1 MMLQQISKKKK
12 IYIYFFLL
20 IFLSTI
26 YNFNIKGFFEKNFKI
41 VNLENNDN
49 SLAYELNN
57 LINQNILKLN
67 KNEISNY
74 LENYPILDSFKI
86 NKVYPNKLKIEL
98 IRTQHLAKIIYNN
111 EIFFIGENGKLFQDD
126 TKNLEILMIQGNV
139 NIKTVNKFLNL
150 LKKTSFD
157 LSEIK
162 FLIFFPSG
170 RWDIIF
176 NNDRIIKLPRNN
188 VFKLINKAEL
198 LLKDQNFDKKIID
211 LRINNKIIL
220 SNE

>member
-1 MMLQQISKKKK
+1 MLLQISKKKK

-20 IFLSTI
+20 TFLSTI
-26 YNFNIKGFFEKNFKI
+26 FNFNIKVFFEKNFKI
-41 VNLENNDN
+41 INLENNN
-49 SLAYELNN
+49 NLIVYELNN

-67 KNEISNY
+67 RNEIYNY
-74 LENYPILDSFKI
+74 LENYPILNSFKI
-86 NKVYPNKLKIEL
+86 NKVYPNTLKVEL
-98 IRTQHLAKIIYNN
+98 IKTKHLAKISYKNQ
-111 EIFFIGENGKLFQDD
+111 IFFVGENGKLFQDD
-126 TKNLEILMIQGNV
+126 IENLKIPMIQGDV
-139 NIKTVNKFLNL
+139 NIKKVNKFLNL

-176 NNDRIIKLPRNN
+176 NNDRIIKLPRKN

-220 SNE
+220 SDE

>member
-1 MMLQQISKKKK
+1 MTLQQISKKKK

-41 VNLENNDN
+41 INLENNDN
-49 SLAYELNN
+49 LLVYELNN

-126 TKNLEILMIQGNV
+126 IENLKIPMIQGDV
-139 NIKTVNKFLNL
+139 NIKTINKFLNL

-157 LSEIK
+157 
-162 FLIFFPSG
+162 F
-170 RWDIIF
+170 IF
-176 NNDRIIKLPRNN
+176 NNDRIIKLPRKN
-188 VFKLINKAEL
+188 VFKLIKKAEL

-220 SNE
+220 SDE